1 MAEKKEKQYVSD
13 NAQLMAEWDWEKNN
27 EIGHNPQCMLPGS
40 NKKAWW
46 KCKNGHTWQAVI
58 ATRTNGVGCPYC
70 SNRRVWQG
78 YNDLETTHQHLAK
91 QWHPKKNGDLSPFE
105 VTCGSEKKVW
115 WLGDCGHEWES
126 TVANRVHGNGCPI
139 CKNTTISKKVS
150 HIHLSKSGSLK
161 DTHPKLADEWH
172 PEKNDHL
179 LPDQLTA
186 GSTKLVWWVGKC
198 GHEWRASPSNRSR
211 GTNCPYCSNQ
221 KVLRGFNDLETL
233 FPEIALE
240 WHPCLNHDLL
250 PPQVIATSNKK
261 VWWKGKCGHE
271 WQQKISNR
279 TNRKQG
285 CPICAKRMQTSFPE
299 QALFYYIKKAAPDAL
314 NTYEEIFSNQMELD
328 IYIPSLRIGIE
339 YDGANWHTDNDSYR
353 KEKEKYSIC
362 QKNGIKL
369 IRVRENAN
377 GNSCSETSDLSVAT
391 HRHPSPQELDATIL
405 EVLQILG
412 LVVDVDTKADAL
424 SIREGYLNRVTENSL
439 LTQRPDIASTWHPTR
454 NGNLTPDMFTVRS
467 GIKVWWICSE
477 CGYEWETAIA
487 TRSAGVGCKLCGYKK
502 RAASRIRNRMV
513 REGSLA
519 DNNVYLAEE
528 WHPSKNGDILPN
540 DVMRSSGKRV
550 WWLCKVCGYEW
561 EATVNSRDRGNGC
574 PQCAKEKR
582 MNTSIA
588 EK

>member
-1 MAEKKEKQYVSD
+1 LA
-13 NAQLMAEWDWEKNN
+13 
-27 EIGHNPQCMLPGS
+27 
-40 NKKAWW
+40 
-46 KCKNGHTWQAVI
+46 
-58 ATRTNGVGCPYC
+58 
-70 SNRRVWQG
+70 
-78 YNDLETTHQHLAK
+78 TTHPHLAK
-91 QWHPKKNGDLSPFE
+91 QWHTKKNGDLSPFE
-105 VTCGSEKKVW
+105 VTYGSEKKVW
-115 WLGDCGHEWES
+115 WIGDCGHEWES

-240 WHPCLNHDLL
+240 WHPYLNGDLL
-250 PPQVIATSNKK
+250 PTNVIGTSNIK
-261 VWWKGKCGHE
+261 VWWQGKCGHE
-271 WQQKISNR
+271 WQQIISNR

-299 QALFYYIKKAAPDAL
+299 QALFYYIKKAVPDAI
-314 NTYEEIFSNQMELD
+314 NTYEELFDNQMELD

-369 IRVRENAN
+369 IRVRENAA
-377 GNSCSETSDLSVAT
+377 NSNSVSETSDFNVTA
-391 HRHPSPQELDATIL
+391 HRHPSPQELDVTIL

-412 LVVDVDTKADAL
+412 VVVDVDTKADAI
-424 SIREGYLNRVTENSL
+424 SIREGYLSRVTANSL
-439 LTQRPDIASTWHPTR
+439 LTKRPDIAATWHPTR

-467 GIKVWWICSE
+467 GIKVWWVCLE

-487 TRSAGVGCKLCGYKK
+487 TRSAGVGCKLCGHKK
-502 RAASRIRNRMV
+502 RAASRIRNRMAI
-513 REGSLA
+513 EGSLA
-519 DNNVYLAEE
+519 DNNAHLAED
-528 WHPSKNGDILPN
+528 WHPRKNGDLLPN
-540 DVMRSSGKRV
+540 DVVRSSGKRV
-550 WWLCKVCGYEW
+550 WWLCKVCGHEW

-574 PQCAKEKR
+574 PQCAKKKQV
-582 MNTSIA
+582 NPHA
-588 EK
+588 PK